1 MGNMVRFTLVDMD
14 YPSLTLSARLWG
26 SLFYFGWSL
35 LMLLILANVFI
46 AILTEAY
53 SQVQMELTDDDK
65 LDLNFL
71 GMGGVLGRMR
81 ATIVERINAAVK
93 HDEFDGDGD
102 GKVSAEELAQQTNIT
117 IERAREIIAEHDVD
131 GDGQLDEKEF
141 EKLKQQIIDEQV
153 EQEQTIRAV
162 TMRAGQSPSL
172 RADNVDLGGAY
183 GGLTANIS
191 SKEFDELKEEV
202 NQIMELL
209 TAVLDQTPAGKRALK
224 QREMEKQK
232 EEKEKRRSSKVHGR
246 KSSKIGK

>member
-153 EQEQTIRAV
+153 EKEQARAITIRA
-162 TMRAGQSPSL
+162 THSPSL
-172 RADNVDLGGAY
+172 RADNIDDLSGSY
-183 GGLTANIS
+183 GLSANIS
-191 SKEFDELKEEV
+191 SKEFEDLKSEV
-202 NQIMELL
+202 SDIMELL